1 MGHYYQ
7 VQTTTRNWAD
17 AKTFAESLT
26 WFGMQGHLA
35 TVESAS
41 EHFAIQ
47 PMIDNLEHWIG
58 GSDAAAQGVWKWV
71 SGPSNEQAISPSFW
85 SSSPSD
91 HQDCLQYKSKE
102 WEDDPCTLS
111 YKSIVEFECT
121 PGSTCARTLAELIV
135 YLPHVWIVS
144 THPIIS
150 CCKLFPLSHFD
161 LIDSTIVQR
170 PLLPGGTHPPRLGRS

>member
-47 PMIDNLEHWIG
+47 AMIDNSDHWID
-58 GSDAAAQGVWKWV
+58 GSDAATEGSWKWV
-71 SGPSNEQAISPSFW
+71 SGPSNEQPISPFFW
-85 SSSPSD
+85 ADGQPNGGLTQNCLVYYSD
-91 HQDCLQYKSKE
+91 QWYDDTCLS
-102 WEDDPCTLS
+102 S

-121 PGSTCARTLAELIV
+121 PGSTCARMLCESFVPFAV
-135 YLPHVWIVS
+135 
-144 THPIIS
+144 
-150 CCKLFPLSHFD
+150 
-161 LIDSTIVQR
+161 
-170 PLLPGGTHPPRLGRS
+170 LL